1 MNDKNTDKRVI
12 SKPITV
18 LQTELANKIV
28 ADINE
33 ANLHPVII
41 MPVIEEIYGIM
52 KNTLKETRKREK
64 TEYEKSINESNMNDE
79 SK

>member
-1 MNDKNTDKRVI
+1 MDDKNTDKRVI

-41 MPVIEEIYGIM
+41 MPVIEEIYDIM
-52 KNTLKETRKREK
+52 KNILKETREREK
-64 TEYEKSINESNMNDE
+64 LEYEKSMKKEND

>member
-1 MNDKNTDKRVI
+1 MDDKNTDKRVI

-41 MPVIEEIYGIM
+41 MSVIEEIYDIM
-52 KNTLKETRKREK
+52 KNILKETREREK
-64 TEYEKSINESNMNDE
+64 LEYEKSMKKEND

>member
-1 MNDKNTDKRVI
+1 MNDKNMDKRVI

-18 LQTELANKIV
+18 LQPELANKIV

-41 MPVIEEIYGIM
+41 MPVIEEIYDIM
-52 KNTLKETRKREK
+52 KNILKETREREK
-64 TEYEKSINESNMNDE
+64 LEYEKSMKKEND

>member
-18 LQTELANKIV
+18 LQTEFANKIV

-33 ANLHPVII
+33 SNLHPVII
-41 MPVIEEIYGIM
+41 MPVIEEIYDIM
-52 KNTLKETRKREK
+52 KNILKETREREK
-64 TEYEKSINESNMNDE
+64 LEYEKSMKKEND

>member
-1 MNDKNTDKRVI
+1 MENKNIDKRVI

-52 KNTLKETRKREK
+52 KNTLKETRERERS
-64 TEYEKSINESNMNDE
+64 EYEKSIAISNESNT

>member
-41 MPVIEEIYGIM
+41 MPVIEEIYDIM
-52 KNTLKETRKREK
+52 KNILKETSEREK
-64 TEYEKSINESNMNDE
+64 LEYEKSMKKEND

>member
-41 MPVIEEIYGIM
+41 MPVIEEIYDIM
-52 KNTLKETRKREK
+52 KNILKETREREK
-64 TEYEKSINESNMNDE
+64 LEYEKSMEKEND

>member
-41 MPVIEEIYGIM
+41 MPVIEEIYDIL
-52 KNTLKETRKREK
+52 KNILKETREREK
-64 TEYEKSINESNMNDE
+64 LEYEKSMKKEND

>member
-41 MPVIEEIYGIM
+41 MPVIEEIYDIM
-52 KNTLKETRKREK
+52 KNTLKETREREK
-64 TEYEKSINESNMNDE
+64 LEYEKSMKKEND

>member
-1 MNDKNTDKRVI
+1 M

-41 MPVIEEIYGIM
+41 MPVIEEIYDIM
-52 KNTLKETRKREK
+52 KNILKETREREK
-64 TEYEKSINESNMNDE
+64 LEYEKSMKKEND

>member
-1 MNDKNTDKRVI
+1 MNDKNMDKRVI
-12 SKPITV
+12 SKPITI

-41 MPVIEEIYGIM
+41 MPVIEEIYDIM
-52 KNTLKETRKREK
+52 KNILKETREREK
-64 TEYEKSINESNMNDE
+64 LEYEKSMKKEND

>member
-33 ANLHPVII
+33 ANLHPVVI
-41 MPVIEEIYGIM
+41 MPVIEEIYDIM
-52 KNTLKETRKREK
+52 KNILKETREREK
-64 TEYEKSINESNMNDE
+64 LEYEKSIKKEND

>member
-33 ANLHPVII
+33 ANLHPVVI
-41 MPVIEEIYGIM
+41 MPVIEEIYDIM
-52 KNTLKETRKREK
+52 KNILKETREREK
-64 TEYEKSINESNMNDE
+64 LEYEKSMKKEND

>member
-41 MPVIEEIYGIM
+41 MPVIEEIYDIM
-52 KNTLKETRKREK
+52 KNILKETREREK
-64 TEYEKSINESNMNDE
+64 LEYEKKKKKEND

>member
-1 MNDKNTDKRVI
+1 MNDKNMDKRVI

-33 ANLHPVII
+33 ANLHPVVI
-41 MPVIEEIYGIM
+41 MPVIEEIYDIM
-52 KNTLKETRKREK
+52 KNILKETREREK
-64 TEYEKSINESNMNDE
+64 LEYEKSMKKEND

>member
-33 ANLHPVII
+33 ANLHPVVI
-41 MPVIEEIYGIM
+41 MPVIEEIYDIM
-52 KNTLKETRKREK
+52 KNILYETREREK
-64 TEYEKSINESNMNDE
+64 LEYEKSIKKEND

>member
-12 SKPITV
+12 SKPITI

-33 ANLHPVII
+33 ANLHPVVI
-41 MPVIEEIYGIM
+41 MPVIEEIYDIM
-52 KNTLKETRKREK
+52 KNILKETREREK
-64 TEYEKSINESNMNDE
+64 LEYEKSMKKEND

>member
-1 MNDKNTDKRVI
+1 MDNKNTDKTMI

-18 LQTELANKIV
+18 AQTELANKIV

-33 ANLHPVII
+33 ANLHPAIV
-41 MPVIEEIYGIM
+41 MPVIEEIYNIM
-52 KNTLKETRKREK
+52 KNTLKETREREK
-64 TEYEKSINESNMNDE
+64 LEYEKSMKKEND

>member
-1 MNDKNTDKRVI
+1 MNYKNTDKRVI

-41 MPVIEEIYGIM
+41 MPVIGEILVKNKIFLKKQENVKNWNM
-52 KNTLKETRKREK
+52 KNL
-64 TEYEKSINESNMNDE
+64 
-79 SK
+79 

>member
-12 SKPITV
+12 SKPITI

-41 MPVIEEIYGIM
+41 MPVIEEIYDIM
-52 KNTLKETRKREK
+52 KNILKETREREK
-64 TEYEKSINESNMNDE
+64 LEYEKSMKKEND

>member
-1 MNDKNTDKRVI
+1 MNDKNMDKRVI

-41 MPVIEEIYGIM
+41 MPVIEEIYDIM
-52 KNTLKETRKREK
+52 KNILKETREREK
-64 TEYEKSINESNMNDE
+64 LEYEKSMKKEND

>member
-1 MNDKNTDKRVI
+1 MRQALV
-12 SKPITV
+12 
-18 LQTELANKIV
+18 LANKIV

-41 MPVIEEIYGIM
+41 MPVIEEIYDIM
-52 KNTLKETRKREK
+52 KNILKETREREK
-64 TEYEKSINESNMNDE
+64 LEYEKSMKKEND

>member
-18 LQTELANKIV
+18 IQTELANKIV

-41 MPVIEEIYGIM
+41 MPVIEEIYDIM
-52 KNTLKETRKREK
+52 KNILKETREREK
-64 TEYEKSINESNMNDE
+64 LEYEKSMKKEND

>member
-33 ANLHPVII
+33 ANLHPAIV

>member
-41 MPVIEEIYGIM
+41 MPVIEEIYDIM
-52 KNTLKETRKREK
+52 KNILKETREREK
-64 TEYEKSINESNMNDE
+64 LEYEKSMKKEND

>member
-41 MPVIEEIYGIM
+41 MPVIEEIYDIM
-52 KNTLKETRKREK
+52 KNILKETREREK
-64 TEYEKSINESNMNDE
+64 LEYEKSINESNMNDE

>member
-41 MPVIEEIYGIM
+41 MPVIEEIYDIM
-52 KNTLKETRKREK
+52 KNILKETREREK
-64 TEYEKSINESNMNDE
+64 LEYEKSIKKEND